1 MPWPAQLSGRL
12 SRRARGDRH
21 FVRAHAL
28 ALPRGL
34 RKASLMA
41 NPPPAE
47 AEDLQA
53 IRDVLSGDEG
63 AFRHLVDKYSRSIF
77 NLAYRMT
84 GNAADAEDLAQDAFL
99 QAYAS
104 LGDFRVDS
112 RFHPW
117 IYTIALNLCRSHLRR
132 RSLPRWLAPPR
143 ERGEAREPELPEP
156 SPDPERALLARE
168 AEESLRGAVAALP
181 AKYREV
187 FILRQSQELSYEEI
201 AALLDLPLG
210 TVEVRLFRAR
220 RRLLKSLEASNLRG
234 ARRRAK

>member
-1 MPWPAQLSGRL
+1 
-12 SRRARGDRH
+12 
-21 FVRAHAL
+21 
-28 ALPRGL
+28 
-34 RKASLMA
+34 MA

-104 LGDFRVDS
+104 LRDFRVGS

-132 RSLPRWLAPPR
+132 RSFPRWLSLPR
-143 ERGEAREPELPEP
+143 EREDERPEPELPER
-156 SPDPERALLARE
+156 SPDPEQALLARE
-168 AEESLRGAVAALP
+168 AEEGLQKAVAALP
-181 AKYREV
+181 VKYREV
-187 FILRQSQELSYEEI
+187 FLLRQSQELSYEEI
-201 AALLDLPLG
+201 AALLGLPLG

-220 RRLLKSLEASNLRG
+220 GLLLKSLEASNLRR
-234 ARRRAK
+234 AKRRAK